1 MRSRIALVV
10 AALLVLVAGAGGA
23 WWWRQAE
30 TDKDAA
36 ARAAL
41 AAFATAWSAKDVS
54 AVPFADEAVRD
65 TFPDV
70 IEGLGEAPVVVT
82 AGESARDGDTASG
95 DLAVTWTLPGGATW
109 SYTVPTA
116 VAQSGETWVVATP
129 KQGTPWHPDLPPGE
143 NLALDR
149 TSGERG
155 DLVDR
160 SGAALMPLATV
171 HNVAIDPVNATP
183 QSAAALEP
191 IVGADAGSL
200 TDALA
205 KAVAAGSKAP
215 IPVITYRDSD
225 WEPRAERIEALAPGV
240 IAPTSEQPLA
250 VTRTFGQPLLGT
262 VGEVTAEVVQESGGR
277 YVAGDRAGLSGLQK
291 QYDAQLAGD
300 VGLRVQTSGGKG
312 LFEQPATDGADVV
325 TTLDPGIQGAAEEAL
340 AEAELK
346 VPGAIVAVHVPTGEV
361 LAAANSPSTGFDRA
375 LTGRYPPGSTVKVA
389 TTYAYL
395 TEGVTTPT
403 SPVACPETVT
413 VDGRE
418 FGNYAGESLPG
429 TPTFFRN
436 FTASCNTAFVS
447 LADELGDDD
456 LTNAAKTLGIGAGWA
471 DTLGVADAFEGS
483 VPATTG
489 GTDAAAAS
497 IGQGRVEVSP
507 LALAVM
513 SGSVGRGTFLA
524 PVLVKGTEPTSPRP
538 SPIDGRAVA
547 ELRAMMLGVVAGG
560 TGTEARGAPGGPVRG
575 KTGSAEHGTDP
586 DVPPHVWFTGYQDDV
601 AFAVLVEE
609 GTSGGTVAA
618 PIAKDFLTRVA
629 AL

>member
-1 MRSRIALVV
+1 MKSRIALVV

-23 WWWRQAE
+23 WFWRQQEA
-30 TDKDAA
+30 DRDAA

-41 AAFATAWSAKDVS
+41 SAFATAWAAKDVS
-54 AVPFADEAVRD
+54 AVPFADDAVRD

-70 IEGLGEAPVVVT
+70 IEDLGEAPVVVT
-82 AGESARDGDTASG
+82 ADDSARDGDTASA
-95 DLAVTWTLPGGATW
+95 DLAVSWTLPGGAAW
-109 SYTVPTA
+109 SYTVPT
-116 VAQSGETWVVATP
+116 VVTQSGDDWVVATP
-129 KQGTPWHPDLPPGE
+129 AQGTPWHPDLPPGE
-143 NLALDR
+143 TFTLDR
-149 TSGERG
+149 TTGERG

-160 SGAALMPLATV
+160 AGAALMPLATV

-183 QSAAALEP
+183 ESAAALEP

-205 KAVAAGSKAP
+205 KALAAGSKAP

-225 WEPRAERIEALAPGV
+225 WEPRAEKIEALAPGV

-250 VTRTFGQPLLGT
+250 ATRTFGQPLLGT

-277 YVAGDRAGLSGLQK
+277 YVAGDRAGLSGLQA
-291 QYDAQLAGD
+291 QYDLQLAGD
-300 VGLRVQTSGGKG
+300 VGLLVQTSGGTG

-375 LTGRYPPGSTVKVA
+375 LTGRYPPGSTFKVA
-389 TTYAYL
+389 TSYAYL
-395 TEGVTTPT
+395 TEGITTPT
-403 SPVACPETVT
+403 SPVACPETFT

-429 TPTFFRN
+429 TPTFFKN

-483 VPATTG
+483 VPATSG

-513 SGSVGRGTFLA
+513 SGSIGRGTSWPPCSSRA
-524 PVLVKGTEPTSPRP
+524 P
-538 SPIDGRAVA
+538 SPPRHGPARST
-547 ELRAMMLGVVAGG
+547 AGPWPSC
-560 TGTEARGAPGGPVRG
+560 AR
-575 KTGSAEHGTDP
+575 
-586 DVPPHVWFTGYQDDV
+586 
-601 AFAVLVEE
+601 
-609 GTSGGTVAA
+609 
-618 PIAKDFLTRVA
+618 
-629 AL
+629 